1 MVPRS
6 FQAGVPA
13 AQEKAISMSESRAE
27 IVHKLFYRDRID
39 TARIADWLDIPESKV
54 WNILAH
60 GDGWKAKN
68 RSIMARLKRVQA
80 AWPTVAPV
88 RR

>member
-1 MVPRS
+1 
-6 FQAGVPA
+6 
-13 AQEKAISMSESRAE
+13 MSESRAE

-39 TARIADWLDIPESKV
+39 TTRIADLLDIPESKV

-60 GDGWKAKN
+60 GDTWKAQN
-68 RSIMARLKRVQA
+68 RAIMARLKRVQA

>member
-1 MVPRS
+1 
-6 FQAGVPA
+6 
-13 AQEKAISMSESRAE
+13 MSESRADK
-27 IVHKLFYRDRID
+27 VYKLFYRDRIG
-39 TARIADWLDIPESKV
+39 TEMIARWVDIPESKV

-60 GDGWKAKN
+60 GDTWKARN
-68 RSIMARLKRVQA
+68 RAIMARLKRVQA

>member
-1 MVPRS
+1 
-6 FQAGVPA
+6 
-13 AQEKAISMSESRAE
+13 MSESRAE
-27 IVHKLFYRDRID
+27 IVYKLFYRDRID
-39 TARIADWLDIPESKV
+39 TTRIADLLDIPESKV

-68 RSIMARLKRVQA
+68 RAIMARLKRVQA